1 MNTQS
6 SDEAIPNPIA
16 DAVAT
21 QDNQPDI
28 PQLVSSLTVNE
39 LKELIADVV
48 DARLNRF
55 FNSLN
60 INGTKKLT
68 EPEKNEL
75 NIEPRTLT
83 LCYAYEEPTDDLNTH
98 EYSKQYEDKVI
109 QARNNLRQVEN
120 FLASTVE
127 VSKLNPWLKMAG
139 KYQNDPYFEQ
149 MLESIAE
156 YRREQDAELDEY
168 YLQMET
174 AESNSSFAN
183 PVHEVVA
190 L

>member
-28 PQLVSSLTVNE
+28 PQLVSSLTVDE
-39 LKELIADVV
+39 LKELIAQVV
-48 DARLNRF
+48 DARLNSF

-60 INGTKKLT
+60 INDTKKST

-75 NIEPRTLT
+75 NIEPRT

-98 EYSKQYEDKVI
+98 EYSKEYEDKVI

-174 AESNSSFAN
+174 AENNSSFAN